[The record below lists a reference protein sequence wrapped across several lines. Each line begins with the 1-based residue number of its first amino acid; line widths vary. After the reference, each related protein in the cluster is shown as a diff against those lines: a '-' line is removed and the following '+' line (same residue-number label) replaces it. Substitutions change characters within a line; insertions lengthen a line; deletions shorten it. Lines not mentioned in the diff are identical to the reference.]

1 MLLDPGEILGSGFT
15 TLVVFLHDNDRSVC
29 DFFSCPQIHWWIIA
43 NHCSLRAHPPFS
55 NKPKFDH
62 TWKILKNIL
71 RIVQISL
78 FSIHSGNLLQF
89 AIENSPFSSLIDLL
103 KMVIFHSYVSLR
115 EGKSWRFHSSPTPS
129 VRHGLMGAKGH
140 KFPGAVAAREMGG
153 RWIADLGSGVF
164 YKNMAI

>member
-1 MLLDPGEILGSGFT
+1 MLLDPG
-15 TLVVFLHDNDRSVC
+15 RS
-29 DFFSCPQIHWWIIA
+29 SLIIA
-43 NHCSLRAHPPFS
+43 DTESPSSIFEQ
-55 NKPKFDH
+55 
-62 TWKILKNIL
+62 TKIWYLKNIL
-71 RIVQISL
+71 RIAQISL
-78 FSIHSGNLLQF
+78 FSRHNGNLLQF